1 MWVYLWNKYLNTEKL
16 EKVNQ
21 NDNIMSV
28 NDEGK
33 AKSVFKIIETKN
45 VDK

>member
-1 MWVYLWNKYLNTEKL
+1 MYLWNKYLNTEKL

-21 NDNIMSV
+21 NFNITYV
-28 NDEGK
+28 HNDEGK